1 MHHRISFT
9 TLSLLLLATAA
20 QAQTDASQAGASAQ
34 TNLNAL
40 TTNAPTMI
48 SHPVSDGTKGS
59 PYADDR
65 WRLAQ
70 ITLSNNL
77 PLAPVPIKYDVLSQ
91 RLLMHKAAP
100 SPDSLQLDDRLVQQF
115 VLLNPTKTGL
125 AARPRIFRRFTEAPN
140 PSERADYVEVLHRG
154 SYTLLKRH
162 RRILKKA
169 DIQGAYSSNN
179 RYDEIEEHSEYF
191 ITSSGAPTTLVKL
204 NLKSL
209 EAATPS
215 LPNSLKQAASG
226 KPLRTDADWAL
237 VLDLADPAPA
247 K

>member
-1 MHHRISFT
+1 MQRISFAS
-9 TLSLLLLATAA
+9 LCLLLFATAA
-20 QAQTDASQAGASAQ
+20 QAQTDANQAGASAQ

-48 SHPVSDGTKGS
+48 PRPMSDGIKGS
-59 PYADDR
+59 PYADDQ
-65 WRLAQ
+65 WRMAQ

-91 RLLMHKAAP
+91 RLLMHKATP

-115 VLLNPTKTGL
+115 VLLKPIKAGL
-125 AARPRIFRRFTEAPN
+125 AARPRIFRRFAEAPN
-140 PSERADYVEVLHRG
+140 PGERTDYVEVLHQG

-162 RRILKKA
+162 LRTLKKA
-169 DIQGAYSSNN
+169 DIQGAYSSNS
-179 RYDEIEEHSEYF
+179 RYDEIQDHSEYF
-191 ITSSGAPTTLVKL
+191 IASADAPAKPVKL

-209 EAATPS
+209 ESAYPS
-215 LPNSLKQAASG
+215 LQSSLKQAAAG
-226 KPLRTDADWAL
+226 KPLRSEADWVL
-237 VLDLADPAPA
+237 VLDLADPTPT

>member
-1 MHHRISFT
+1 MLRPSFAF
-9 TLSLLLLATAA
+9 LALLLASTAA
-20 QAQTDASQAGASAQ
+20 QAQVDTHQEGASGQ

-40 TTNAPTMI
+40 TTNAPTMTPR
-48 SHPVSDGTKGS
+48 PVADGTKGS

-65 WRLAQ
+65 WRMAQ
-70 ITLSNNL
+70 ITLSNKL

-115 VLLNPTKTGL
+115 VLQSPTGPGQT
-125 AARPRIFRRFTEAPN
+125 AQPRVFRRFAEAAN
-140 PSERADYVEVLHRG
+140 PAERGDYVEVLHQG

-162 RRILKKA
+162 RRTVKKA
-169 DIQGAYSSNN
+169 DIQGAYSTNN
-179 RYDEIEEHSEYF
+179 RYDEIVDLSEYYLAPA
-191 ITSSGAPTTLVKL
+191 GAAAMPVKL
-204 NLKSL
+204 NVKSVSAVAPALQAPLK
-209 EAATPS
+209 AA
-215 LPNSLKQAASG
+215 AAG

-237 VLDLADPAPA
+237 VLDVADPSTA